1 MRNGPIIDLDER
13 YFVVRVDAATVSL
26 ENGTE
31 WERRVVTEHRWWS
44 VEELGRCDELF
55 APRCLLDVL
64 PPILAR
70 TYPPEPITIGL

>member
-13 YFVVRVDAATVSL
+13 YFVVRVDEAAVSL

-70 TYPPEPITIGL
+70 TYPTEPVTIGL